1 MIADE
6 VVEQVQDAADIVA
19 IVGEHVTLKRVG
31 GSWRGPCPFHH
42 GKGDNFSVLPGKGY
56 RCFVCG
62 ETGSVFSFVQKHLG
76 MEFVEAVK
84 FVGAKSGIAVEEVQ
98 RRTEGPDP
106 RAPLWEVLGA
116 AAAYFERLLWEED
129 DGAPARA
136 YLAQRGIT
144 REIAERFGLGYAPR
158 PIGAMRRYLEVLG
171 FDVARQLAAGLM
183 LVREQET
190 EPRPRFRSRLMFPIH
205 DPRGNTVGF
214 GGRTI
219 DGGEPKYLNSGESE
233 VFHKGQLL
241 YNLHA
246 ARHAMRKADR
256 ALVVEGYFDVVRTV
270 AAGVEEVVAPLGT
283 ALTVPQAAL
292 LKRCTS
298 NVFLLYDSDPAGLKA
313 TFRSGDVLV
322 HEGAAV
328 RVVTLPDGDD
338 PDTFVAKEGAEGL
351 ERALRASVDV
361 FDRKLQLLQRGGWF
375 ADLHKARRALDRL
388 LPTIRATSDAL
399 TRELYL
405 TRAATVSGVDRDTLA
420 REAASLPDPLQPA
433 DRAHPRAVEAPLR
446 PASAPGRG
454 RSTPPRLGGEAERTL
469 VRVML
474 LFRSRIEP
482 VTEAL
487 GRIEEEATAARG
499 AAAGQGEGQGDD
511 PPAGLR
517 DPRLIAIHQAL
528 LALGADVDLG
538 TLAEAVPPDAIPV
551 LEALVASPEGILD
564 VAATVEDSLDR
575 LRLRWRQ
582 ERIAELKV
590 ALREQD
596 PSAYSTL
603 TAELMRLKR
612 EMIALTAGRT

>member
-1 MIADE
+1 VIADE
-6 VVEQVQDAADIVA
+6 TVEQVQDAADIVA

-84 FVGAKSGIAVEEVQ
+84 FVGAKSGIVVEEVQ
-98 RRTEGPDP
+98 RRAEGPDP

-116 AAAYFERLLWEED
+116 AAGYFERLLWEED
-129 DGAPARA
+129 EGAAARA

-144 REIAERFGLGYAPR
+144 REVAERFGLGYAPR
-158 PIGAMRRYLEVLG
+158 PVGAMRRYLEVLG
-171 FDVARQLAAGLM
+171 FDAARQLAGGL
-183 LVREQET
+183 LIVRDGET
-190 EPRPRFRSRLMFPIH
+190 EPRPRFRGRLMFPIH

-246 ARHAMRKADR
+246 ARHATRKADR
-256 ALVVEGYFDVVRTV
+256 VLVVEGYFDVVRTV
-270 AAGVEEVVAPLGT
+270 AAGIEEVVAPLGT

-292 LKRCTS
+292 LKRYTS
-298 NVFLLYDSDPAGLKA
+298 NVFLLYDSDAAGLKA

-322 HEGAAV
+322 HEGASV
-328 RVVTLPDGDD
+328 RVVTLPEGDD

-388 LPTIRATSDAL
+388 LPTIRAASDAL

-405 TRAATVSGVDRDTLA
+405 TRAAAVSGVDRETLA
-420 REAASLPDPLQPA
+420 REAASLPDPL
-433 DRAHPRAVEAPLR
+433 HPIPRPTVREEEAPLR
-446 PASAPGRG
+446 PPAAAAGGRG
-454 RSTPPRLGGEAERTL
+454 RAAPPRAGGEAERTL

-474 LFRSRIEP
+474 LFRGRIES

-487 GRIEEEATAARG
+487 GRIEEEAAAATGTAAH
-499 AAAGQGEGQGDD
+499 EGDD
-511 PPAGLR
+511 VPAGLR

-528 LALGADVDLG
+528 LDGEVDVDLG
-538 TLAEAVPPDAIPV
+538 TLAESLPPDAIPV
-551 LEALVASPEGILD
+551 LEALVAHPEGILD
-564 VAATVEDSLDR
+564 VAATVDDSLDK

-582 ERIAELKV
+582 ERIAVLK
-590 ALREQD
+590 ATLRD
-596 PSAYSTL
+596 ADASSYGAA

-612 EMIALTAGRT
+612 EMIALTGGRT